1 MNLTNAPRGSI
12 FALMLIVAGALL
24 FLDNLGILPIQDI
37 GAWWPIFIVI
47 WGASILDRWRS
58 PVAVIWALAL
68 VAWGI
73 LLILGNLHILH
84 VTGSVFWPVML
95 IAFGASL
102 LVRPMPFRDWHER
115 VLRAQTRLRSH
126 ASSRESFFGNRLRES
141 IIFGSLNRRVETQ
154 QFEGG
159 KVEAVFGSIELD
171 LSEAAISSP
180 DRRAVLDVSAVFG
193 GAEITVPR
201 TWRVLM
207 KSAAVF
213 GGCDDRTVPPRPEPG
228 LEPVTLVVTGAAV
241 FGGIEIRN

>member
-1 MNLTNAPRGSI
+1 MNFDNVPRGSV

-24 FLDNLGILPIQDI
+24 FLDNLGILPIRDI
-37 GAWWPIFIVI
+37 GAYWPIFIVV
-47 WGASILDRWRS
+47 WGASMLERWRS

-68 VAWGI
+68 MAWGV
-73 LLILGNLHILH
+73 LLILGNLQILH
-84 VTGSVFWPVML
+84 VNGSVLWPVML
-95 IAFGASL
+95 IAFGASM
-102 LVRPMPFRDWHER
+102 LVRPIPFREWHDR
-115 VLRAQTRLRSH
+115 VREQTIRRSH
-126 ASSRESFFGNRLRES
+126 AVRERFLGNKLRES
-141 IIFGSLNRRVETQ
+141 MIFGSLNRRIETQ

-159 KVEAVFGSIELD
+159 KVEVVFGSIELD
-171 LSEAAISSP
+171 FSDAAISSP

-201 TWRVLM
+201 TWKVLM

-228 LEPVTLVVTGAAV
+228 LEPTTLVITGAAV